1 MSDFLTLGDVLG
13 IHAILLQRYGGMDG
27 VRDIRALES
36 AIFRP
41 QSGYYAD
48 VVEEAAALAESLLI
62 NHPFLDGNK
71 RTAYAACAVF
81 LKINGLKI
89 CASSQE
95 LHGTLLHWLKLP
107 SSQRFEC
114 MVHDLRKLVR

>member
-27 VRDIRALES
+27 VRDIRVLES

-89 CASSQE
+89 RASSQE
-95 LHGTLLHWLKLP
+95 LHGTLLHWLELP

-114 MVHDLRKLVR
+114 MVRDLRKLVR